1 MMQPPVQLKPH
12 KRLKAQIG
20 RHTPPIKKFLFGM
33 QINDGFVYKVAT
45 YAVLIIFGF
54 VFLYPLLYMLSISLM
69 SNMDLVDSTVKW
81 LPSSLYTFNYEMTW
95 KALKLPG
102 SYVTTT
108 LVAGA
113 STLGVIISSVLVG
126 YGLARFEFAGKKLVM
141 LLLLFTYIVP
151 KTLFFIPRFQI
162 FMELGLKGNLGALIV
177 PALTGQGEQAALF
190 ILIFFQFF
198 KMIPKALEEA
208 AFIDG
213 AGAFRTFWRIAI
225 PMAGPAFI
233 IVGVYAFSLYWN
245 ETFLTSFYLDGKIRT
260 IPMLLGDLQ
269 NSYGAAVKSSQGGD
283 FSQNPNLNF
292 TEAKAFAGTLLSI
305 IPLVT
310 FYLIVQ
316 RWFVQSIDKTGITG
330 E

>member
-1 MMQPPVQLKPH
+1 MTQQQVQIKPYKQLKQ
-12 KRLKAQIG
+12 QIG
-20 RHTPPIKKFLFGM
+20 RHTPPLKKFLFGM
-33 QINDGFVYKVAT
+33 QISDGFVYRAAAYTILTV
-45 YAVLIIFGF
+45 FGF
-54 VFLYPLLYMLSISLM
+54 VFLYPLLYMLSASFM
-69 SNMDLVDSTVKW
+69 SNVDLVDSTVKW

-102 SYVTTT
+102 SFLTTT
-108 LVAGA
+108 MVAGA
-113 STLGVIISSVLVG
+113 STISVIISSALVG
-126 YGLARFEFAGKKLVM
+126 YGLARFQFKGKNIVM

-260 IPMLLGDLQ
+260 VPMLLGDLQ
-269 NSYGAAVKSSQGGD
+269 NSYGAAVKASQSGD
-283 FSQNPNLNF
+283 FNQNPNLNF

-310 FYLIVQ
+310 LYLVVQ
-316 RWFVQSIDKTGITG
+316 RWFVESIDKTGITG